1 MFENNTKNEN
11 RKSVASGSGMLCQCF
26 YPDPP
31 NKGSGKSGRAS
42 QDAGRIGQKKKVNK
56 MKEITEV
63 WVEVPGTDGR
73 YMSSN
78 KGHLKQMGKRQ
89 RRGKHEVMVFTNK
102 ILPIV
107 SDYISGKLGWYVYM
121 DNQKHFLRRDVLMTL
136 FKGIPVELDNSEIL
150 DAIKRRRETFRDSPE
165 FKKQNTSASVS
176 ASDSSQDRVITAE
189 RQITAETGNISIA
202 PARIGDNVWCDEVRT
217 QAEKN
222 MIPESYVAPAVV
234 TSNASA
240 S

>member
-1 MFENNTKNEN
+1 
-11 RKSVASGSGMLCQCF
+11 MLCRCF

-42 QDAGRIGQKKKVNK
+42 QDAGRTGQKKKVNK

-165 FKKQNTSASVS
+165 FKKQNTSTSVS

-202 PARIGDNVWCDEVRT
+202 PARIGDNVWCDAVRT
-217 QAEKN
+217 QAGKN

>member
-1 MFENNTKNEN
+1 MKTENPLHLAQGCFADAFIQIPPIRGLVKAAELP
-11 RKSVASGSGMLCQCF
+11 KMPGASG
-26 YPDPP
+26 
-31 NKGSGKSGRAS
+31 K
-42 QDAGRIGQKKKVNK
+42 KKKVNK

-121 DNQKHFLRRDVLMTL
+121 DNQKYFLRRDVLMTL

-176 ASDSSQDRVITAE
+176 VSDSSQDRVITAE

-202 PARIGDNVWCDEVRT
+202 PARIGDNVWCDAVRT

>member
-1 MFENNTKNEN
+1 
-11 RKSVASGSGMLCQCF
+11 
-26 YPDPP
+26 
-31 NKGSGKSGRAS
+31 
-42 QDAGRIGQKKKVNK
+42 

-165 FKKQNTSASVS
+165 FKKQNTSTSVS

-189 RQITAETGNISIA
+189 RQITVETGNISIA
-202 PARIGDNVWCDEVRT
+202 PARISDNVWCDEVRT

>member
-1 MFENNTKNEN
+1 
-11 RKSVASGSGMLCQCF
+11 MLCRFF

-42 QDAGRIGQKKKVNK
+42 QDAGRIGQKKKVKK

-202 PARIGDNVWCDEVRT
+202 PARIGDNVWCDAVRT

-222 MIPESYVAPAVV
+222 MMPESYVAPAVV

>member
-1 MFENNTKNEN
+1 
-11 RKSVASGSGMLCQCF
+11 MLCRCF

-31 NKGSGKSGRAS
+31 NKGSGKNGRAS
-42 QDAGRIGQKKKVNK
+42 QDAGRIGQKKKVKK

-165 FKKQNTSASVS
+165 FKKQNTSTSVF

-202 PARIGDNVWCDEVRT
+202 PARIGDNVWCDAVRT
-217 QAEKN
+217 QAGKN

-234 TSNASA
+234 TSNVSA

>member
-1 MFENNTKNEN
+1 
-11 RKSVASGSGMLCQCF
+11 MLCRFF

-42 QDAGRIGQKKKVNK
+42 QDAGRIGQKKKVKK

-78 KGHLKQMGKRQ
+78 KGHLKQIGKRQ

-202 PARIGDNVWCDEVRT
+202 PARIGDNVWCDAVRT

-222 MIPESYVAPAVV
+222 MMPESYVAPAVV

>member
-1 MFENNTKNEN
+1 LPF
-11 RKSVASGSGMLCQCF
+11 F

-42 QDAGRIGQKKKVNK
+42 QDAGRIGQKKKVKK

-165 FKKQNTSASVS
+165 FKKQNTSTSVS

>member
-1 MFENNTKNEN
+1 
-11 RKSVASGSGMLCQCF
+11 MLCRFF

-121 DNQKHFLRRDVLMTL
+121 DNQKYFLRRDVLMTL

-176 ASDSSQDRVITAE
+176 VSDSSQDRVITAE
-189 RQITAETGNISIA
+189 RQITAEPGNISIA
-202 PARIGDNVWCDEVRT
+202 PARIGDNVWCNAVRT
-217 QAEKN
+217 QTEKN
-222 MIPESYVAPAVV
+222 MMPESYVAPAVV
-234 TSNASA
+234 ASSASA

>member
-1 MFENNTKNEN
+1 
-11 RKSVASGSGMLCQCF
+11 
-26 YPDPP
+26 
-31 NKGSGKSGRAS
+31 
-42 QDAGRIGQKKKVNK
+42 

-136 FKGIPVELDNSEIL
+136 FKGILVELDNSEIL

-176 ASDSSQDRVITAE
+176 VSDSSLDRVITAE
-189 RQITAETGNISIA
+189 RQITMETGNISIA
-202 PARIGDNVWCDEVRT
+202 PARIGENARCDAVRT

-222 MIPESYVAPAVV
+222 MIPESYVAPAVI

>member
-1 MFENNTKNEN
+1 
-11 RKSVASGSGMLCQCF
+11 
-26 YPDPP
+26 
-31 NKGSGKSGRAS
+31 
-42 QDAGRIGQKKKVNK
+42 

-189 RQITAETGNISIA
+189 KQITMETGSISIA
-202 PARIGDNVWCDEVRT
+202 PARIGENARCDAVRT

-222 MIPESYVAPAVV
+222 MMPESYVAPAVV
-234 TSNASA
+234 ASSASA

>member
-11 RKSVASGSGMLCQCF
+11 RKSVASGAGMLCRSF

-31 NKGSGKSGRAS
+31 RRGSGKSGRAS

-78 KGHLKQMGKRQ
+78 KGHLKQIGKRQ

-189 RQITAETGNISIA
+189 KQITMETGSISIA
-202 PARIGDNVWCDEVRT
+202 PARIGENARCDAVRT

-222 MIPESYVAPAVV
+222 MMPESYVAPAVV
-234 TSNASA
+234 ASSASA

>member
-1 MFENNTKNEN
+1 MPF
-11 RKSVASGSGMLCQCF
+11 F

-42 QDAGRIGQKKKVNK
+42 QDAGRIGQKKKVKK

-150 DAIKRRRETFRDSPE
+150 DAIKRRRENFRDSPE
-165 FKKQNTSASVS
+165 FKKQNTSTSVS

-189 RQITAETGNISIA
+189 KQITMETGSISIA
-202 PARIGDNVWCDEVRT
+202 PARIGENARCDAVRT

>member
-1 MFENNTKNEN
+1 MPF
-11 RKSVASGSGMLCQCF
+11 F

-107 SDYISGKLGWYVYM
+107 SDYISGKLGWYIYM

-150 DAIKRRRETFRDSPE
+150 DAIKRRRETFRDLPE

-202 PARIGDNVWCDEVRT
+202 PARIGDNVWCDAVRT